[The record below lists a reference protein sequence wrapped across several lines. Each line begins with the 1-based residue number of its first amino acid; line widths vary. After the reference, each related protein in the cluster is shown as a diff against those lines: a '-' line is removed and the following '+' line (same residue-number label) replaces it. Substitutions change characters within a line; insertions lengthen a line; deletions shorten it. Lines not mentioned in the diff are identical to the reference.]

1 MQQLGITLFLLLS
14 LAAIVRA
21 LRIMRLGNALQL
33 SALVFKVVLN
43 FTGAALMLVTGA
55 ELATAYRAVA
65 LILVFFQFLNP
76 VALTLYFTP
85 PKASHLP
92 LALSIIFAGIMMSL
106 LIWYGLIELG
116 WLTSHPIPVSLF
128 EFDVTRPGE
137 FGSWS
142 VLYKIFTPVILA
154 TLIYQQILHYR
165 VKGRGFL
172 RAKLWEVFYL
182 SSGLVRAIVLVALL
196 AYVPGNFETIFTL
209 LSITMAISLLL
220 DTGIILVFA
229 SSRPV
234 QFNRDHGLHLA
245 GTWSPELERIVT
257 EAARPDHLRNS
268 KFQLAELAHASQIPS
283 YRVTQIVSQG
293 LEIHIKEL
301 INHFRLRCFNTLQS
315 AQPKERKKTLLAECG
330 FNSYASFYAARKSNH
345 TTTE

>member
-1 MQQLGITLFLLLS
+1 VLQLGITLFLLLS
-14 LAAIVRA
+14 VAAIVRT

-43 FTGAALMLVTGA
+43 FTGAALMLFTGA
-55 ELATAYRAVA
+55 ELPTAYRAVA
-65 LILVFFQFLNP
+65 LTLVFLQFLNP
-76 VALTLYFTP
+76 VALTIYFTP

-92 LALSIIFAGIMMSL
+92 LSLSLLFAGIMMPL
-106 LIWYGLIELG
+106 LLWYGFIELE
-116 WLTSHPIPVSLF
+116 WLASHPIPVSLF
-128 EFDVTRPGE
+128 EFDITRPGE
-137 FGSWS
+137 FGAWS
-142 VLYKIFTPVILA
+142 FLYKIFTPAILA

-182 SSGLVRAIVLVALL
+182 SSGLVRAITLVALL
-196 AYVPGNFETIFTL
+196 AYVPGSFETIYSL
-209 LSITMAISLLL
+209 ISIVIALSLLL

-234 QFNRDHGLHLA
+234 QFYRDHGLHLA

-293 LEIHIKEL
+293 LGIHIKEL
-301 INHFRLRCFNTLQS
+301 INHFRLRRFDALQS

-330 FNSYASFYAARKSNH
+330 FNSYATYYAARKGK
-345 TTTE
+345 